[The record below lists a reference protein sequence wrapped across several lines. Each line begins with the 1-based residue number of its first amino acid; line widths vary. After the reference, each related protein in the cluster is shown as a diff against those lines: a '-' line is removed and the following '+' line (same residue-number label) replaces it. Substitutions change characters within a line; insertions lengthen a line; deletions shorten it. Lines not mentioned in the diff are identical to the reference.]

1 MQIFVRP
8 AVAGPTLVYTCSE
21 KTTLNEFLQW
31 VEDKTAIPE
40 SYYFIMYGGHY
51 LAKFSEQQKNATFK
65 ELGIEK
71 DTTIS
76 LNGRLCVK
84 GVDKKLSSAA

>member
-8 AVAGPTLVYTCSE
+8 PISGPTLVYTCST
-21 KTTLNEFLQW
+21 KTTLAEFLQW
-31 VEDKTAIPE
+31 VEDKTALSE
-40 SYYFIMYGGHY
+40 TYYYITYGGHP
-51 LAKFSEQQKNATFK
+51 LAKSTDQQKQATFE

-71 DTTIS
+71 DTTIL

-84 GVDKKLSSAA
+84 SASKKLSNAA